1 MKDFF
6 THQDLFTC
14 QNTADF
20 HSAVEG
26 SSINGIRLV
35 PFENLVSSLSLMF
48 LIIDQTSVQ
57 RRVVFD
63 SSGQSC
69 IGSPS
74 SAASTTVGK
83 MSTNSTLLMQ
93 KMMMMMMI
101 MTMRKSGTSAT
112 SMMVMQTILS
122 HSRWHSWWQWWW
134 WRWLWSR
141 RDHFVTSCS
150 TLRPPSVRPG
160 TWKRRGAWFATW
172 WLGFLPATSCPCGF
186 SNFYLH
192 LCCIFVKHWKFKNK
206 NLTSKFVCFH
216 STT

>member
-35 PFENLVSSLSLMF
+35 PFENLVSSLSLML

-93 KMMMMMMI
+93 KIWMMMMM
-101 MTMRKSGTSAT
+101 TMRMRRKRRGR
-112 SMMVMQTILS
+112 QR
-122 HSRWHSWWQWWW
+122 HPWW
-134 WRWLWSR
+134 WREQFYPIHDDIHHDDNDGGGDDNCYYHQLF
-141 RDHFVTSCS
+141 HFEAAISAARNVEE
-150 TLRPPSVRPG
+150 
-160 TWKRRGAWFATW
+160 KRGVVCHLVIGIFA
-172 WLGFLPATSCPCGF
+172 
-186 SNFYLH
+186 SNFVSLW
-192 LCCIFVKHWKFKNK
+192 LFAF
-206 NLTSKFVCFH
+206 
-216 STT
+216 